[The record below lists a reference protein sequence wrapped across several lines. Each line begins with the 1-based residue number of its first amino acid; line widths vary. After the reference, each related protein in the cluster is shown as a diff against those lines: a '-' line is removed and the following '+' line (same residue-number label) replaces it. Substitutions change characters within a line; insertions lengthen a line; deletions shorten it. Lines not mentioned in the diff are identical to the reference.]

1 MLLRSIFIE
10 LVMKLLNWILTTYI
24 YIKSVFFKVLK
35 IYTITESGEKKCLY
49 NKYLL
54 AKIYIHMYNYFN
66 YIPIYGKCI
75 NDYCKKIIN
84 NNKNSLI
91 KIETYEKGN
100 IRDIIFHNKNMLQ
113 IVNTINHLKHDINE
127 TIMNKKYII
136 SDIVLID
143 NLNQTT
149 ISLKKLLDHYSDK
162 SKKYDHQIKNLLNLK
177 KIQHS
182 ENYTLQI
189 KYIYLLKY
197 NIKTYILKDIYDWH
211 ICDIYNFS

>member
-1 MLLRSIFIE
+1 
-10 LVMKLLNWILTTYI
+10 
-24 YIKSVFFKVLK
+24 
-35 IYTITESGEKKCLY
+35 
-49 NKYLL
+49 
-54 AKIYIHMYNYFN
+54 MYNYFN